1 MTSKKKADGIES
13 KKIGNEKQEFSVK
26 FMKNIEENDLL
37 SDFFSSLKN
46 KSILNILDRM
56 GKEDALSYLK
66 KSRQRIAAYIKVKNP
81 VTSFKK
87 HYLLDGKACQ
97 DLLMFWSFDTIY
109 RLSDDFSFS
118 TSESEWSFSISF
130 NGKEKKK
137 VNEDETLEILIGIFS
152 SAIQSLIRDGELH
165 KACYVAGG
173 LIATPGFPAI
183 FNPKEQNEL
192 LDKMIKPSIEYL
204 EGVINK
210 IGKHIDK
217 NRYGMKSKISELKKS
232 YTKLG
237 ENFLKASEKLKEFNE
252 FPHDNLVK
260 DTERLKEKFKE
271 LRKYI
276 QAVGEEKGLERKE
289 KGNYKTLNDLVKL
302 VEEIEEYEVKEFDQK
317 IEKVLSILEKAK
329 QIKVNGSQE
338 GQHLVAFF
346 EKVDKLKKTIP
357 DDKQNIKKLLSYTHP
372 VSMLVKHIEE
382 NNRNI
387 EDSRR
392 LKQSLGIFCG
402 TDTAYFIA
410 FNILTGE
417 MTISGDKGLGDIEG
431 QEHEAKTVEETSTT
445 IATAEDQVGEKI
457 SKKENPDETGCNEK
471 SEQKNGNE
479 DDNMDDIAE
488 AVADIEEREKISPEE
503 TSTCDDSSDLNLECQ
518 DDEQSSPKEYVDETN
533 IERSPPD
540 SGEITPV
547 LQPSPE
553 SSRDKKYFL
562 KYLEK
567 GEFRKAYWIAASC
580 DVKISSDLIG
590 AVSLGTQIGVGS
602 SLPAQLQSFFSN
614 ILVYNFDDI
623 SSKLLLFSAIAG
635 STLFTA
641 PSSNE
646 LFTLVEFVECG
657 VKQIDDLAQFIKSEF
672 LYKGITIR
680 PTDIDS
686 ALGHEGQEQKLRE
699 LKESSS
705 ELLQRN
711 SNTYFT
717 NYVPAKVVLRH
728 LYREGSELTSIHRAI
743 ERNDKSKKQEIQ
755 SLLKKLSGET
765 IVGNAHTLGLN
776 KVSAPITGTAR
787 NQLIRRVNDTI
798 AIGREWHNLVAGTPL
813 GSKIEKDRILESLQQ
828 YLKKAI
834 GCLDGIAH
842 EELEEKIANVARR
855 NFTSILDQLDGKG
868 KNDIIPL
875 NYEVLGIESLV
886 LDDEFEIE
894 SDSEICLV
902 DCFANYSDSD
912 TEISLTAFGS
922 FLKRYEFLRAK
933 QIIDIFNLDQEYR
946 DRLEQAIDE
955 EHDRIHKRIKEVR
968 NRVEDAYL
976 LGRLDFQENKGKDLN
991 KKISQ
996 EARRSELSGDLDKV
1010 TSQLQ
1015 SSSVTI
1021 SWRIR
1026 EIKSI
1031 IDKIEG
1037 QLSQMEHRHN
1047 DSLMGEFKKIL
1058 SQFPD
1063 SESGRED
1070 RDYVE
1075 SAFKEAFKQE
1085 DNIAAFELINRAR
1098 EAIQEKTSF
1107 PKTSIG
1113 ENEELSSFLNN
1124 LDTYQDLFGNKR
1136 KLGVHISSMSNRKTV
1151 AGRNFGG
1158 VDKAHLKAA
1167 VAGLSAWQ
1175 DLLKLNYQ
1183 KSQEELISKV
1193 ENIADFLDLGFRKK
1207 SVLRKSPIDDDFIYL
1222 TAELKFLVDCCP
1234 IPTFGSSMG
1243 KTVHIVLSKNKKEPD
1258 QLATFLSRHEL
1269 QHKPVFLFYLQ
1280 EMGIRQR
1287 KIYQQF
1293 FAKKKLSVL
1302 LIDLCLTFHLC
1313 KIRNRLPALFK
1324 IVLPFSWAQP
1334 YLMKGE
1340 NVPRETFVGRDKE
1353 VESIHDINGS
1363 CIIFGGRQLGKSAL
1377 LRHIYNTFNNPD
1389 KDEYIAYLD
1398 IDGLGM
1404 DPQTHEQM
1412 QEEFWRKVHKV
1423 LCREKFLTQKEIS
1436 ARKGAKK
1443 VADEVVDDILNTL
1456 QENPDKYLY
1465 LLLDETDYFLDNDSS
1480 LSFPI
1485 IRRLRGMM
1493 ATTGRRFKIVLAGL
1507 QSVQRYKNWKN
1518 HPFAQLGTDIVVR
1531 PLKPEAAQK
1540 LILNPLH
1547 TLGFVFEKTGLI
1559 LRILSQANYHPGLIQ
1574 IFCHRLIE
1582 KLYIKW
1588 GNKASEQIV
1597 RTVGLD
1603 DLLTIERDPN
1613 FIEDIRNRFDWTLD
1627 LDDRYKVL
1635 IYSLVLT
1642 EDPTSSRSER
1652 EFMSL
1657 ARDWWPQVFE
1667 KMDHLALRAVLDEMD
1682 GLGVLVREDEETT
1695 RMYRLRSPN
1704 LLRLL
1709 GTREQIEDELQRI
1722 ISLDEP
1728 RIINS
1733 KNFHSKISEKPVS
1746 FGPMTKEQEGQIANE
1761 LNIFGMTIISGSIA
1775 LGLDCV
1781 SEQIKSVFAE
1791 MEEWREIIIPAQYNA
1806 VPEKLINSIKD
1817 KLKSRHRVNEYAIID
1832 LNFLPKEFNL
1842 SEFFL
1847 SLLESLHGVC
1857 TKKSRGHIFL
1867 LIDPQHSWHWLGE
1880 SRRETIIQHQC
1891 VNSIELK
1898 RWSNGAI
1905 TNALENI
1912 GVLAKAKAN
1921 GEDIFAITSGWHN
1934 LINNGIQNL
1943 HASSASKGKNNIIKV
1958 WKTQIDTLKDKLK
1971 TTPADILKEF
1981 GLTSEERVLAKGLK
1995 SIFNWS
2001 NFDSD
2006 GSMII
2011 SQDIFDYVS
2020 DEDEELSELLSDGG
2034 HRVKEWLQVNDIVYR
2049 TEDGQLLVNQA
2060 ARDILLNGLLT
2071 Q

>member
-1 MTSKKKADGIES
+1 MEC
-13 KKIGNEKQEFSVK
+13 
-26 FMKNIEENDLL
+26 
-37 SDFFSSLKN
+37 
-46 KSILNILDRM
+46 R
-56 GKEDALSYLK
+56 
-66 KSRQRIAAYIKVKNP
+66 
-81 VTSFKK
+81 
-87 HYLLDGKACQ
+87 
-97 DLLMFWSFDTIY
+97 
-109 RLSDDFSFS
+109 
-118 TSESEWSFSISF
+118 
-130 NGKEKKK
+130 
-137 VNEDETLEILIGIFS
+137 DE
-152 SAIQSLIRDGELH
+152 
-165 KACYVAGG
+165 
-173 LIATPGFPAI
+173 
-183 FNPKEQNEL
+183 
-192 LDKMIKPSIEYL
+192 
-204 EGVINK
+204 
-210 IGKHIDK
+210 
-217 NRYGMKSKISELKKS
+217 
-232 YTKLG
+232 
-237 ENFLKASEKLKEFNE
+237 
-252 FPHDNLVK
+252 
-260 DTERLKEKFKE
+260 
-271 LRKYI
+271 
-276 QAVGEEKGLERKE
+276 
-289 KGNYKTLNDLVKL
+289 
-302 VEEIEEYEVKEFDQK
+302 
-317 IEKVLSILEKAK
+317 
-329 QIKVNGSQE
+329 
-338 GQHLVAFF
+338 
-346 EKVDKLKKTIP
+346 
-357 DDKQNIKKLLSYTHP
+357 
-372 VSMLVKHIEE
+372 
-382 NNRNI
+382 
-387 EDSRR
+387 
-392 LKQSLGIFCG
+392 
-402 TDTAYFIA
+402 
-410 FNILTGE
+410 
-417 MTISGDKGLGDIEG
+417 
-431 QEHEAKTVEETSTT
+431 
-445 IATAEDQVGEKI
+445 
-457 SKKENPDETGCNEK
+457 
-471 SEQKNGNE
+471 
-479 DDNMDDIAE
+479 
-488 AVADIEEREKISPEE
+488 
-503 TSTCDDSSDLNLECQ
+503 
-518 DDEQSSPKEYVDETN
+518 EQSSPKEEYVDETN
-533 IERSPPD
+533 IETSPPD
-540 SGEITPV
+540 SDEITPV
-547 LQPSPE
+547 LQLSPE
-553 SSRDKKYFL
+553 SSRDKTYFL
-562 KYLEK
+562 NYLEK

-657 VKQIDDLAQFIKSEF
+657 VKPIDDLAQFIKSEF
-672 LYKGITIR
+672 LYKGVTIR

-686 ALGHEGQEQKLRE
+686 VLGHEGQEQKLRE

-728 LYREGSELTSIHRAI
+728 LYGEGSELTSIHRAI
-743 ERNDKSKKQEIQ
+743 ERNDKSRKQEIQ

-765 IVGNAHTLGLN
+765 IIGNAHTLGLN

-813 GSKIEKDRILESLQQ
+813 GSNKIEKDRILESLQQ

-855 NFTSILDQLDGKG
+855 SFTSILDQLDGKG

-894 SDSEICLV
+894 SDSESCLV
-902 DCFANYSDSD
+902 DCFTNYSDSD

-922 FLKRYEFLRAK
+922 FLKRHEFLRAK

-996 EARRSELSGDLDKV
+996 EARRSELGGDLDKA

-1037 QLSQMEHRHN
+1037 YLSQMEHRHN
-1047 DSLMGEFKKIL
+1047 DRLMGEFKKIL

-1075 SAFKEAFKQE
+1075 AAFKEAFNQE

-1124 LDTYQDLFGNKR
+1124 LDTYQDLFGNKG
-1136 KLGVHISSMSNRKTV
+1136 KLGMHISSMSKRKTV
-1151 AGRNFGG
+1151 AGRNFGS
-1158 VDKAHLKAA
+1158 VDKAHLEAA
-1167 VAGLSAWQ
+1167 VAGLSAWR

-1183 KSQEELISKV
+1183 KSQDELISQV
-1193 ENIADFLDLGFRKK
+1193 ENIADFLDIGFRKK

-1222 TAELKFLVDCCP
+1222 TAELKFLVGCCP

-1243 KTVHIVLSKNKKEPD
+1243 KTVHIILSKNKKEPD

-1287 KIYQQF
+1287 RIYQQF

-1313 KIRNRLPALFK
+1313 RIRNRLPALFK

-1340 NVPRETFVGRDKE
+1340 NVPRETFVGRDEE

-1423 LCREKFLTQKEIS
+1423 LCREKFLAEKEIS

-1443 VADEVVDDILNTL
+1443 VEDEVVDDILNIL

-1493 ATTGRRFKIVLAGL
+1493 ATTGRRFKVVLAGL

-1667 KMDHLALRAVLDEMD
+1667 KMDQLALRAVLDEMD

-1728 RIINS
+1728 RIMNS

-1761 LNIFGMTIISGSIA
+1761 LNMFGMTIISGSIA

-1791 MEEWREIIIPAQYNA
+1791 LEEWREIIIPAQYNA
-1806 VPEKLINSIKD
+1806 VPGKLINFIKD
-1817 KLKSRHRVNEYAIID
+1817 KLKPRHRVNEYAIID
-1832 LNFLPKEFNL
+1832 LNFLPKEFNF

-1880 SRRETIIQHQC
+1880 SRHETIIQHQC

-1943 HASSASKGKNNIIKV
+1943 HASSPSKGKNNIIKI
-1958 WKTQIDTLKDKLK
+1958 WRTQIDTLNDKLK

-1981 GLTSEERVLAKGLK
+1981 GLTSEEQILAKALK

-2034 HRVKEWLQVNDIVYR
+2034 RRVKEWLQVNDIVYR